1 MRGGKVDALPPPL
14 PKPQPSEK
22 NSQDKQL
29 TPLPKLNPRLRL
41 VAGQVRRH
49 AHAHGGLHAR
59 EEEHAR
65 GRGDEQPRARARPGP
80 VLGVPRAPGCGCLV
94 AAPVAWAGLGSRS
107 AVAVDGGSASARRG
121 SGPQGVKRI
130 RAVVRRDRYPAVV
143 VERRGGVYGGEERDG
158 VVVRRGEGGGVLR
171 ADISMRYK
179 IEGWGQENAPE
190 TARRPW
196 AAAGP

>member
-1 MRGGKVDALPPPL
+1 MPPAMEGGVSTWIDYQKRKGREGRNGGRVCKERVSSEGDAASGEWGWKRETKRMRGGKVDALPPPL

-94 AAPVAWAGLGSRS
+94 AATVAL
-107 AVAVDGGSASARRG
+107 AR
-121 SGPQGVKRI
+121 
-130 RAVVRRDRYPAVV
+130 
-143 VERRGGVYGGEERDG
+143 
-158 VVVRRGEGGGVLR
+158 
-171 ADISMRYK
+171 
-179 IEGWGQENAPE
+179 
-190 TARRPW
+190 
-196 AAAGP
+196 